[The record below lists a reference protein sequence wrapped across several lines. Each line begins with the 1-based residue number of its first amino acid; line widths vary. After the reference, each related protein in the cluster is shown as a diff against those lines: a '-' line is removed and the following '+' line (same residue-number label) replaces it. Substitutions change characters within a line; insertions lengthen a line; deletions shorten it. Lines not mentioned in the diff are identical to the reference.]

1 MYIVICNTKGVPNT
15 EYPKLCV
22 WTVLGKGVK
31 ASHILGIGFYR
42 QVASILYLGE
52 CNCTYGKI
60 YGLRSCSVE

>member
-1 MYIVICNTKGVPNT
+1 MFV
-15 EYPKLCV
+15 
-22 WTVLGKGVK
+22 TVLGKGVK

-60 YGLRSCSVE
+60 YGLLLSERKKSSTILLGMHSSH